1 MLFPN
6 ADVVVNPA
14 LLLLLGLM
22 VGTLSGF
29 FGVGAGFLITGGL
42 LVFGVP
48 PLFAVG
54 TGLTLIMG
62 ASIINTLKHR
72 KLGNVDFRLGLLT
85 LAGTIP
91 GLLVAERLNA
101 KLEEEGV
108 AGPVVAYLYVALLA
122 AMSIFILYDY
132 IKAGRGGVGRQDEV
146 TTARL
151 ARRVQSLRVPP
162 HSIGLPGVGS
172 VSMYVRLPASGIEAI
187 PVTVL
192 VSIGFGVGFLA
203 GLLGAGG
210 GLMLLPAMI
219 FVLGVPTAVAV
230 GTGLFQI
237 IVTGSV
243 GTLVYALS
251 NHVDL
256 LMVVIMLA
264 TSAIGSQLGVSATRS
279 VAAARIRFLYAITLM
294 GSGVAIALRQ
304 VGESI
309 SGAESLST
317 AATAVLL
324 GVAGAMCLVIAA
336 MMVAARRGRP
346 ALEGG
351 EERKSH

>member
-29 FGVGAGFLITGGL
+29 FGVGAAFLITGGL

-54 TGLTLIMG
+54 TGFTLIMG
-62 ASIINTLKHR
+62 TSIINTLKHR
-72 KLGNVDFRLGLLT
+72 KLGNVDFRLSLLT
-85 LAGTIP
+85 FAGTVP
-91 GLLVAERLNA
+91 GLLLAERLNSR
-101 KLEEEGV
+101 LESAGA
-108 AGPVVAYLYVALLA
+108 AGPVIGDIYVALLA
-122 AMSIFILYDY
+122 GMGLFILYDCV
-132 IKAGRGGVGRQDEV
+132 KVGRGNVGQRDEV

-151 ARRVQSLRVPP
+151 VRRVQSLRIPP

-172 VSMYVRLPASGIEAI
+172 LSMYVNLRASGIEAM

-203 GLLGAGG
+203 GLLGNGG
-210 GLMLLPAMI
+210 AFIMLPAMI

-230 GTGLFQI
+230 GTSLFQI
-237 IVTGSV
+237 MITSSV

-264 TSAIGSQLGVSATRS
+264 TSAIGSQLGASATRS
-279 VAAARIRFLYAITLM
+279 VAAARIRFLFAITLM

-304 VGESI
+304 ISESA
-309 SGAESLST
+309 SGPEFLST
-317 AATAVLL
+317 VATAVLL
-324 GVAGAMCLVIAA
+324 GVAGVMCVVIAA

-346 ALEGG
+346 ALDGDEEGKT
-351 EERKSH
+351 R

>member
-29 FGVGAGFLITGGL
+29 FGVGAGLLITGGL

-54 TGLTLIMG
+54 TGLTLSMG

-72 KLGNVDFRLGLLT
+72 KLGNVDFRLGFLT

-91 GLLVAERLNA
+91 GLLVAERLNS
-101 KLEEEGV
+101 KLEEAGA

-151 ARRVQSLRVPP
+151 ARRLQSLRIPP
-162 HSIGLPGVGS
+162 HSIGLPWVGS
-172 VSMYVRLPASGIEAI
+172 LSTYVRLPASGVETI
-187 PVTVL
+187 PVTVP
-192 VSIGFGVGFLA
+192 VSIGFGAGFLA

-210 GLMLLPAMI
+210 GFILLPAMI

-230 GTGLFQI
+230 GTGLFQAI
-237 IVTGSV
+237 ITGSV

-264 TSAIGSQLGVSATRS
+264 ASAIGSQLGASATS
-279 VAAARIRFLYAITLM
+279 TVAAARIRLLFAITLL
-294 GSGVAIALRQ
+294 GSSVAIALRQ
-304 VGESI
+304 VSESA
-309 SGAESLST
+309 SGAEFLSA

-324 GVAGAMCLVIAA
+324 GVAGAVCVVIAA

-346 ALEGG
+346 ALEGDEG
-351 EERKSH
+351 RKAR

>member
-22 VGTLSGF
+22 AGTLSGF
-29 FGVGAGFLITGGL
+29 FGVGVAFLITGGL
-42 LVFGVP
+42 LVFDVP

-54 TGLTLIMG
+54 TGLTMVMG
-62 ASIINTLKHR
+62 TSIINTLKHR

-85 LAGTIP
+85 FAGTVP
-91 GLLVAERLNA
+91 GLFLAERLNSR
-101 KLEEEGV
+101 LEAAGT
-108 AGPVVAYLYVALLA
+108 AGPVIGDIYVVLLA
-122 AMSIFILYDY
+122 GMGLFILYDY
-132 IKAGRGGVGRQDEV
+132 IKAGRGGGGRKDEV

-151 ARRVQSLRVPP
+151 ARRVQSLRIPP

-172 VSMYVRLPASGIEAI
+172 VSMYVRLSASGIQAM
-187 PVTVL
+187 PVAVL
-192 VSIGFGVGFLA
+192 VSIGFGVGFSA
-203 GLLGAGG
+203 GLLGNGG
-210 GLMLLPAMI
+210 AFILLPAMI

-230 GTGLFQI
+230 GTSLFQI
-237 IVTGSV
+237 MITSSV

-256 LMVVIMLA
+256 LMVVIVLV
-264 TSAIGSQLGVSATRS
+264 TSAIGSQLGVSATRF
-279 VAAARIRFLYAITLM
+279 VAAARIRFLLAITLI
-294 GSGVAIALRQ
+294 GSSVAIALRQ
-304 VGESI
+304 VGESVA
-309 SGAESLST
+309 GAESLST

-324 GVAGAMCLVIAA
+324 GVAGVMCVVIAT
-336 MMVAARRGRP
+336 MLVAARRGRP